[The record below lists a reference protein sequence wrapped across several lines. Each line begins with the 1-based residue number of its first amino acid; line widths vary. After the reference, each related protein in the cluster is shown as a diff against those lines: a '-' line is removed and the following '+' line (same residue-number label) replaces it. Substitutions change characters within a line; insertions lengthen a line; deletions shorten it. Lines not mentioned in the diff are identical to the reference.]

1 MNIGSEE
8 IIDIKIIE
16 KSVLILSKKG
26 EIFQIGE
33 YFKDGERLFSDS
45 PKKIEKV
52 PFMKQIY
59 AGCNSFFTLS

>member
-8 IIDIKIIE
+8 IIDIKIID

-26 EIFQIGE
+26 EIFQMGE

-45 PKKIEKV
+45 PKKVEKM
-52 PFMKQIY
+52 PFIKQIY
-59 AGCNSFFTLS
+59 SGCNSFFALS